1 MLPIWIKICGITRA
15 EDALAATALGVN
27 AIGLVFYA
35 PSSRCV
41 TPRQAE
47 LILAHIA
54 DDIEVF
60 ALFVDPSAE
69 QVHAALAVE
78 RINRL
83 QFHGSESAN
92 FCASFGKPYMKAF
105 RVQSADT
112 VLSSLLNYNSA
123 QRVLLDSYT
132 ENMPGGTGKTFDW
145 NQAATIVK
153 KSSQPIVLAGGL
165 QVENI
170 AEAIK
175 LVKPFGVD
183 VSSGV
188 EASPGIKDV
197 RKMQEFIKGVRSVRV

>member
-35 PSSRCV
+35 PSPRCV
-41 TPRQAE
+41 VATQAE
-47 LILAHIA
+47 TILSHIA

-69 QVHAALAVE
+69 QVSAALAVG

-83 QFHGSESAN
+83 QFHGSESSE

-105 RVQSADT
+105 RVQSAEA
-112 VLSSLLNYNSA
+112 VLSSLVSYRSA

-132 ENMPGGTGKTFDW
+132 KNVPGGTGKTFDW

-165 QVENI
+165 GIKNI
-170 AEAIK
+170 AEAIEI
-175 LVKPFGVD
+175 VQPFGVD

-188 EASPGIKDV
+188 EASPGIKDTG
-197 RKMQEFIKGVRSVRV
+197 KLEKFIEGVRSVRA